1 MSVSTRRARIVSLL
15 RESGYAPIETLSTYF
30 SVTPQTIRADLNAL
44 ADEGLL
50 VRHHGGAAAPSS
62 ISNTDYAARRHE
74 FAREKARI
82 AQAVAEE
89 LTDRS
94 SVFLTPGTTMLAVAE
109 ALRVRRELKVIT
121 HSLEAAQIL
130 LSEPDFEVVVLGGRL
145 ERRNLATSDSTTLQ
159 TLSQYRAD
167 VCVCSAG
174 GVDNQGNLLEYHE
187 GEAAIVRGMFN
198 NSRRA
203 ILALDHSKFRRTAAV
218 RVAGL
223 DAISMLVT
231 DKQPP
236 PLLRSR
242 LRSAKVAV
250 KIAR

>member
-1 MSVSTRRARIVSLL
+1 MSVSTRRARILSML
-15 RESGYAPIETLSTYF
+15 RESGYAPIEALASYF
-30 SVTPQTIRADLNAL
+30 NVTPQTIRADLNAL

-62 ISNTDYAARRHE
+62 IRNTDYAARRHE
-74 FAREKARI
+74 FAHEKALI
-82 AQAVAEE
+82 AQTVAEE

-130 LSEPDFEVVVLGGRL
+130 LGEQDFEVIVLGGRL
-145 ERRNLATSDSTTLQ
+145 ERRNLATSDSTTIA

-174 GVDNQGNLLEYHE
+174 GLDEYGNLLEYHE
-187 GEAAIVRGMFN
+187 GEAAVVRAMFKA
-198 NSRRA
+198 SRRA

-223 DAISMLVT
+223 DAISLLVT
-231 DKQPP
+231 DQLPSVS
-236 PLLRSR
+236 LRAR
-242 LRSAKVAV
+242 LRSAKVQV
-250 KIAR
+250 KLAR